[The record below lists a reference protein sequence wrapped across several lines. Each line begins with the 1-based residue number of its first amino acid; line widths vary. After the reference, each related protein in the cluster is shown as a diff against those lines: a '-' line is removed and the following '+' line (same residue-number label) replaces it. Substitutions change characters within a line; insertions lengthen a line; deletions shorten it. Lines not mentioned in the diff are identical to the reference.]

1 MFGFGKKRKEQ
12 QKRVEAVKH
21 RVDLCYSFLV
31 AETVALTPIRLIKP
45 EFNQRDSLK
54 LFLFVDAA
62 IHTLIGDLLTDDEL
76 DTFLFKN
83 IFSASGVFKDFVF
96 YVSPDSRQ
104 LINEALK
111 ENDTELF
118 DVVEAAESAV
128 AALVDGDY
136 APGKLR
142 ACLR

>member
-1 MFGFGKKRKEQ
+1 MFGFGKKRKEE

-21 RVDLCYSFLV
+21 RVDLCYSFLG
-31 AETVALTPIRLIKP
+31 AEAVALMPIKLIKP

-62 IHTLIGDLLTDDEL
+62 IHTLIGDLLTNDEL
-76 DTFLFKN
+76 DSFVFEN
-83 IFSASGVFKDFVF
+83 IFSATGVFKGFVF
-96 YVSPDSRQ
+96 CIAPDTRQ
-104 LINEALK
+104 LVTERLNA
-111 ENDTELF
+111 NDTELF

-136 APGKLR
+136 TPGKLR
-142 ACLR
+142 GCLK